1 MCGICGYTGSD
12 SSSLPLMLQYIRRRG
27 PDHEG
32 QFSKNNVHIAATRLS
47 IRDVKNG
54 NQPFFHKEINYVTV
68 FNGEIYNYE
77 FLKNKLEEKNFFLK
91 TKCDTELLAPGLKF
105 YGKEFISWI
114 EGMFVFVVYDLSTGK
129 ITISRDRFGIKPL
142 YYSKIKN
149 DLYFSSSAKSIYN
162 LDFFKKKINIKN
174 LQSALSK
181 RYVENFSHLFLNI
194 EQLRPGE
201 ILEFEKNKLEKS
213 SFLKDIKY
221 ENMLNKNQLHEKTK
235 NFFENDINNFIL
247 SDVPMGI
254 MMSSGIDSNLINEK
268 LGDKLDEIF
277 TIDFGTSKY
286 NESKSLIKSNI
297 FENQKTNLCTFNSY
311 SFEKIFEE
319 TIDAFDN
326 PILDSVI
333 FPTNYLMKEVS
344 KKVKV
349 AFSGEGADEI
359 FGGYYH
365 FSLLNYIKIIQKLS
379 IGPLLKMIIY
389 LSPHNFLNLFFKY
402 QGNLGKEGKKRLKFC
417 LSSNFR
423 SNEDFND
430 LISVFSRNELKNLL
444 KKNYA
449 ENLDNQFS
457 DFSKE
462 KIYFEN
468 FNNWLPNYTL
478 YKTDQLSMYNGL
490 EVRVPYLNNNFYNL
504 HKQIINYEDASLF
517 KDKKILVDFIKA
529 NTKVKMKKKIALQ
542 NYLNKENR
550 KFFINLL
557 DKKINI
563 NSPVFDLIEYNNFT
577 MINSRYQSSP
587 ELILEKQLSSILI
600 LNAWLEKNA

>member
-1 MCGICGYTGSD
+1 M
-12 SSSLPLMLQYIRRRG
+12 
-27 PDHEG
+27 
-32 QFSKNNVHIAATRLS
+32 
-47 IRDVKNG
+47 
-54 NQPFFHKEINYVTV
+54 
-68 FNGEIYNYE
+68 
-77 FLKNKLEEKNFFLK
+77 
-91 TKCDTELLAPGLKF
+91 
-105 YGKEFISWI
+105 
-114 EGMFVFVVYDLSTGK
+114 
-129 ITISRDRFGIKPL
+129 
-142 YYSKIKN
+142 
-149 DLYFSSSAKSIYN
+149 
-162 LDFFKKKINIKN
+162 
-174 LQSALSK
+174 
-181 RYVENFSHLFLNI
+181 ENFSHLFLNI